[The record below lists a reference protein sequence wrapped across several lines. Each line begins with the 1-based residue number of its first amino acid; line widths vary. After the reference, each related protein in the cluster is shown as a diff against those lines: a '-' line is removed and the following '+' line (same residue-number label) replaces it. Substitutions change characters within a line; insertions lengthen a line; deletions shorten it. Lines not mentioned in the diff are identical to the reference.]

1 MKSIAISLLMLFG
14 CMHTVM
20 AQPDF
25 HADFEARRTVFND
38 NRYYQVFNR
47 RLNDDE
53 RQCLE
58 FLYAYM
64 PLADITDYDGD
75 FWMQNVSASLQAK
88 REMPWGKSIP
98 QREWLHFVLP
108 VRANNENL
116 DESRT
121 VFFNELKNRV
131 KDMSMEQ
138 AALEVNHWC
147 HEKVSYQPS
156 DSRTSAPLAAVRSAI
171 GRCGEEST
179 FCVAAMRSVG
189 IPARQVYTPR
199 WAHTDD
205 NHAWVEVWIDGR
217 WRFLGACEPEAV
229 LDLGWFNAPA
239 SRGMLM
245 HTKVFGNYDGPEEVM
260 NRTNCFTEINVTR
273 NYAPTAIARIQ
284 VVDKSGKPV
293 AGAKIEYKLYNY
305 AEFFSVATKESDA
318 NGISTISAGRGD
330 FLVWASK
337 DGLFG
342 IGKCSVGKD
351 QTVTIKLDK
360 PNDFVGNF
368 DIDLVP
374 PAERNNIPHQTEEQI
389 SENKRRFAY
398 EDSIRQAYINTFHKG
413 DEFVEGSRGNYF
425 VIESFMKRHPDTH
438 AKNILRY
445 LSAKDLRDVT
455 LDVLEDAYVNTTP
468 SGTSADDNDRYM
480 LSQRVSNELLTPYRT
495 YFRNTISADDM
506 QRWKQNPETLVDWTA
521 KNIRIDNEWNP
532 QRLCMSPQ
540 SVYEHRTTDSHSRDI
555 FFVALARSI
564 GIYARVDMVTGKTQW
579 LRRNGEWADADFSK
593 NANATQNAAQ
603 QQGTMIA
610 TYKQGAGIDDPKYYT
625 HFSISKMVDASPQL
639 LNYDENGVTWSSLL
653 KDGTTL
659 DQGNYLIVSGTRMAD
674 GSVLCHL
681 EFVPVS
687 NATKATTRI
696 VLRESDEGVR
706 VIGNFNSEN
715 LYKDDTDGVKT
726 LLSTTGRG
734 YYIIG
739 VIAPVEEPTNHA
751 LRDIALLKKDLEAWG
766 QKIVLLFENDD
777 EKARFTNKSE
787 FTNLPSTVVWGTD
800 VDGKIFAEMK
810 KELKLKS
817 NNRPVFLI
825 ADTFN
830 RVVFMSQGYSIGLGE
845 QLMKVIKKL

>member
-374 PAERNNIPHQTEEQI
+374 PEERNNIPHQTEEQI

-579 LRRNGEWADADFSK
+579 LRRNGEWADTDFSK

-653 KDGTTL
+653 KDGATL

-715 LYKDDTDGVKT
+715 LYKDDIDGVKT

-751 LRDIALLKKDLEAWG
+751 LRDIALLQKDLKAWG

>member
-293 AGAKIEYKLYNY
+293 TGAKIEYKLYNY

-374 PAERNNIPHQTEEQI
+374 PEERNNIPHQTEEQI

-495 YFRNTISADDM
+495 YFRKTISADDM

-540 SVYEHRTTDSHSRDI
+540 SVYEYRTTDSHSRDI

-715 LYKDDTDGVKT
+715 LYKDNTDGVKT

-751 LRDIALLKKDLEAWG
+751 LRDIALLQKDLEAWG

-787 FTNLPSTVVWGTD
+787 FANLPSTVVWGTD

>member
-374 PAERNNIPHQTEEQI
+374 PEERNNIPHQTEEQI

-579 LRRNGEWADADFSK
+579 LRRNGEWADTDFSK
-593 NANATQNAAQ
+593 NANTTQNAAQ

-787 FTNLPSTVVWGTD
+787 FTNLPSTIVWGTD

>member
-1 MKSIAISLLMLFG
+1 MLFG

-374 PAERNNIPHQTEEQI
+374 PEERNNIPHQTEEQI

-579 LRRNGEWADADFSK
+579 LRRNGEWADVDFSK

>member
-1 MKSIAISLLMLFG
+1 MLFG

-47 RLNDDE
+47 RLTDNE

-374 PAERNNIPHQTEEQI
+374 PEERNNIPHQTEEQI

-579 LRRNGEWADADFSK
+579 LRRNGEWADTDFSK
-593 NANATQNAAQ
+593 NANTTQNAAQ

-787 FTNLPSTVVWGTD
+787 FTNLPSTIVWGTD

>member
-374 PAERNNIPHQTEEQI
+374 PEERNNIPHQTEEQI

-579 LRRNGEWADADFSK
+579 LRRNGEWADTDFSK
-593 NANATQNAAQ
+593 NANTTQNAAQ

-653 KDGTTL
+653 KDGATL

-830 RVVFMSQGYSIGLGE
+830 RVIFMSQGYSIGLGE

>member
-1 MKSIAISLLMLFG
+1 
-14 CMHTVM
+14 
-20 AQPDF
+20 
-25 HADFEARRTVFND
+25 
-38 NRYYQVFNR
+38 
-47 RLNDDE
+47 
-53 RQCLE
+53 
-58 FLYAYM
+58 
-64 PLADITDYDGD
+64 
-75 FWMQNVSASLQAK
+75 
-88 REMPWGKSIP
+88 
-98 QREWLHFVLP
+98 
-108 VRANNENL
+108 
-116 DESRT
+116 
-121 VFFNELKNRV
+121 
-131 KDMSMEQ
+131 
-138 AALEVNHWC
+138 
-147 HEKVSYQPS
+147 
-156 DSRTSAPLAAVRSAI
+156 
-171 GRCGEEST
+171 
-179 FCVAAMRSVG
+179 
-189 IPARQVYTPR
+189 
-199 WAHTDD
+199 
-205 NHAWVEVWIDGR
+205 
-217 WRFLGACEPEAV
+217 
-229 LDLGWFNAPA
+229 
-239 SRGMLM
+239 
-245 HTKVFGNYDGPEEVM
+245 
-260 NRTNCFTEINVTR
+260 
-273 NYAPTAIARIQ
+273 
-284 VVDKSGKPV
+284 
-293 AGAKIEYKLYNY
+293 
-305 AEFFSVATKESDA
+305 
-318 NGISTISAGRGD
+318 
-330 FLVWASK
+330 
-337 DGLFG
+337 
-342 IGKCSVGKD
+342 
-351 QTVTIKLDK
+351 
-360 PNDFVGNF
+360 
-368 DIDLVP
+368 
-374 PAERNNIPHQTEEQI
+374 
-389 SENKRRFAY
+389 
-398 EDSIRQAYINTFHKG
+398 
-413 DEFVEGSRGNYF
+413 
-425 VIESFMKRHPDTH
+425 
-438 AKNILRY
+438 
-445 LSAKDLRDVT
+445 
-455 LDVLEDAYVNTTP
+455 
-468 SGTSADDNDRYM
+468 
-480 LSQRVSNELLTPYRT
+480 
-495 YFRNTISADDM
+495 
-506 QRWKQNPETLVDWTA
+506 
-521 KNIRIDNEWNP
+521 
-532 QRLCMSPQ
+532 MSPQ

-777 EKARFTNKSE
+777 EKARFTNNSE
-787 FTNLPSTVVWGTD
+787 FANLPSTVVWGTD

>member
-1 MKSIAISLLMLFG
+1 MLFG

-374 PAERNNIPHQTEEQI
+374 PEERNNIPHQTEEQI

-579 LRRNGEWADADFSK
+579 LRRNGEWADTDFSK
-593 NANATQNAAQ
+593 NANTTQNAAQ

-653 KDGTTL
+653 KDGATL

-830 RVVFMSQGYSIGLGE
+830 RVIFMSQGYSIGLGE